1 MEGSAI
7 LKDLSSTLKSLNTDP
22 YIGGYLVGKG
32 HLIRHKH
39 YVIYRVWYHWRDENV
54 MLA

>member
-7 LKDLSSTLKSLNTDP
+7 LKDLSSTLKSLHTVP
-22 YIGGYLVGKG
+22 YIGGYLVVKG
-32 HLIRHKH
+32 HLIRRKRC
-39 YVIYRVWYHWRDENV
+39 VICRVSYHWRDENV